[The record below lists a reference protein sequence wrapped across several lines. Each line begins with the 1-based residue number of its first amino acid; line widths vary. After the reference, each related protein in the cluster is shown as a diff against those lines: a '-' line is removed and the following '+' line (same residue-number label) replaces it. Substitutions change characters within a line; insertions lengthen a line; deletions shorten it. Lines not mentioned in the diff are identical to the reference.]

1 MFDVCGRYDTDY
13 HTDVITSRLLM
24 PYVLLSN
31 MINYNITPAHGKGA
45 AAVASFWRRITE
57 EAAAFDCCPD
67 SSSEKS
73 LSTISVVGLY
83 FSLFM
88 LFNLGFGVCPSV
100 QLYTKCALIV
110 LICAVLTANLCSY
123 NYLLCNAT

>member
-1 MFDVCGRYDTDY
+1 M
-13 HTDVITSRLLM
+13 
-24 PYVLLSN
+24 
-31 MINYNITPAHGKGA
+31 AKGA